1 MGIPEDQIVFVTGA
15 TGKQGGAVARA
26 LLKQGYHVHALSR
39 DASSPGALALYEL
52 GIEIVQAD
60 LTDLGS
66 LKNSM
71 SGSDIVYAMTTPF
84 GGVEAEV
91 QQGLNLISVAQETGI
106 KLFVMSSVASADQQT
121 GIPHF
126 DSKYQVEQALAESG
140 LPYTI
145 VAPVA
150 FMENMFLPMALP
162 NLKEGKI
169 GMFLDAET
177 SQQMIAVA
185 DIGEMVAA
193 VIARGKEVY
202 GRRYDIASDNLTG
215 NKMAEILSSI
225 TGHSFEYV
233 QNDPSEMAYT
243 RFRQDTKPGFRQGAD
258 FNKMNEWMKNVGYS
272 VDILALHEAFPEV
285 PWHTFDSW
293 VVEQNWATLLESE

>member
-91 QQGLNLISVAQETGI
+91 QQGLNLISVAQATGV
-106 KLFVMSSVASADQQT
+106 KRFVMSSVASADQQT

-140 LPYTI
+140 LSYTI

-150 FMENMFLPMALP
+150 FMENLVFPMALP
-162 NLKEGKI
+162 NLQVGTVV
-169 GMFLDAET
+169 MFVGPDT
-177 SQQMIAVA
+177 PQQMVA
-185 DIGEMVAA
+185 
-193 VIARGKEVY
+193 
-202 GRRYDIASDNLTG
+202 
-215 NKMAEILSSI
+215 
-225 TGHSFEYV
+225 
-233 QNDPSEMAYT
+233 
-243 RFRQDTKPGFRQGAD
+243 
-258 FNKMNEWMKNVGYS
+258 
-272 VDILALHEAFPEV
+272 
-285 PWHTFDSW
+285 
-293 VVEQNWATLLESE
+293 

>member
-1 MGIPEDQIVFVTGA
+1 ME
-15 TGKQGGAVARA
+15 
-26 LLKQGYHVHALSR
+26 
-39 DASSPGALALYEL
+39 
-52 GIEIVQAD
+52 
-60 LTDLGS
+60 
-66 LKNSM
+66 
-71 SGSDIVYAMTTPF
+71 GSDIVYAMTTPF
-84 GGVEAEV
+84 GGIDAEV
-91 QQGLNLISVAQETGI
+91 QQGLNLITAAQETGI
-106 KLFVMSSVASADQQT
+106 KHFVMSSVASADQQT

-150 FMENMFLPMALP
+150 FMENLFMPMALP

-169 GMFLDAET
+169 GMFLDAEVP
-177 SQQMIAVA
+177 QQLVAVA

-193 VIARGKEVY
+193 VIARGEEVY
-202 GRRYDIASDNLTG
+202 GKRYDIASDNPTG
-215 NKMAEILSSI
+215 NKMAEILSSA

-233 QNDPSEMAYT
+233 QADPSALAYMPP
-243 RFRQDTKPGFRQGAD
+243 DYA
-258 FNKMNEWMKNVGYS
+258 KMNEWMRDVGYS

-293 VVEQNWATLLESE
+293 VAEQNWEILVT

>member
-1 MGIPEDQIVFVTGA
+1 MRNPEDQIVFVTGA
-15 TGKQGGAVARA
+15 TGKQGGAVVRA
-26 LLKQGYHVHALSR
+26 LLKQGYHIHALSR
-39 DASSPGALALYEL
+39 DASTPGALALEEL
-52 GIEIVQAD
+52 GIEILQAD
-60 LTDLGS
+60 LTDLDS
-66 LKNSM
+66 LKSVM
-71 SGSDIVYAMTTPF
+71 PGSDIVYAMTTPF
-84 GGVEAEV
+84 GGIEAEV
-91 QQGLNLISVAQETGI
+91 QQGLNLISAAQETGI
-106 KLFVMSSVASADQQT
+106 KHFVMSSVASADQQT

-150 FMENMFLPMALP
+150 FMENMFLPMTLP

-169 GMFLDAET
+169 GMFYDAET
-177 SQQMIAVA
+177 PQQMIAVA

-193 VIARGKEVY
+193 VIARGEEEY
-202 GRRYDIASDNLTG
+202 GKRYDIASDNPTG

-233 QNDPSEMAYT
+233 QSNPSEMAYM
-243 RFRQDTKPGFRQGAD
+243 PPD
-258 FNKMNEWMKNVGYS
+258 FAKMNEWMRNVGYS
-272 VDILALHEAFPEV
+272 VDILALHEAFSEV

-293 VVEQNWATLLESE
+293 VSEQNWATLLGSE